1 MSATNILNQRK
12 HANAGDVTSTR
23 ELNTIEWNNS
33 ESFENLRENSNNHH
47 ADQVRALENADSQQ
61 SNSMSNKGMTDL
73 VAQESQSQSQNQ
85 NSV

>member
-47 ADQVRALENADSQQ
+47 AD
-61 SNSMSNKGMTDL
+61 
-73 VAQESQSQSQNQ
+73 
-85 NSV
+85 